1 MDVNPEEF
9 IREVERVWQTY
20 DAEAA
25 AADFT
30 SDAVQYYGAGQKR
43 TGEELREWPR
53 KWFAYAKDLKINKRY
68 RSHHDDCIS
77 STWESTYTDP
87 ETGKVIKERGAE
99 LFYMRGSKVYEH
111 HMWQH
116 SWPADEQPKD
126 GELVTL

>member
-1 MDVNPEEF
+1 MDVDPKEF
-9 IREVERVWQTY
+9 IRQVELVWQAH
-20 DAEAA
+20 DADAA

-30 SDAVQYYGAGQKR
+30 EDAVQYYGAGQKR
-43 TGEELREWPR
+43 TGAELLEWPR
-53 KWFAYAKDLKINKRY
+53 KWFDYAKDLKINKMY
-68 RSHHDDCIS
+68 RSHDGDCIS

-87 ETGKVIKERGAE
+87 KTGKKIQERGSE
-99 LFYMRGSKVYEH
+99 LFYLRGTKVYEH